1 MPLEKPAVVAVDPA
15 ESAKRDELTAGHARS
30 SPHVRGTGRDAHGR
44 VAALGI
50 TPPRGE
56 QSTQVETDRLYL
68 ESSPRV
74 RETVVIGGEHGHELG
89 IIPARAGSSNLGKR
103 IVNLFRDHPRACG
116 EQLVCCRIVTKGEGS
131 SPRMRGAVCRG
142 LCRAVRVGIIPACA
156 GSRYKSRNQRGRIR
170 DHPRVCEE
178 QLIKSKVNAG
188 NQGSSPRVRGAALRA
203 LFWSLGRG
211 IIPACAG
218 SSVNVV
224 EPAAEQG
231 GSSPR
236 VRGAVMPSSSAIC
249 WNGIIPACAGSS
261 AESDPR

>member
-1 MPLEKPAVVAVDPA
+1 MPTGGGGCPSKNPQWSPSTPRRAP
-15 ESAKRDELTAGHARS
+15 SGTS
-30 SPHVRGTGRDAHGR
+30 SPLATRDHPRMCGEQGEMHTAVWQR
-44 VAALGI
+44 LESP
-50 TPPRGE
+50 PPRGE

-156 GSRYKSRNQRGRIR
+156 RSSLSSPRSTPETR
-170 DHPRVCEE
+170 DHPRVCGE
-178 QLIKSKVNAG
+178 QLFEPCFGVLG
-188 NQGSSPRVRGAALRA
+188 VGSSPRVRGAA
-203 LFWSLGRG
+203 
-211 IIPACAG
+211 
-218 SSVNVV
+218 
-224 EPAAEQG
+224 
-231 GSSPR
+231 
-236 VRGAVMPSSSAIC
+236 
-249 WNGIIPACAGSS
+249 
-261 AESDPR
+261 

>member
-74 RETVVIGGEHGHELG
+74 RGAAILVNVSSIFSG
-89 IIPARAGSSNLGKR
+89 IIPARAGSSCLTR
-103 IVNLFRDHPRACG
+103 CARPPRWDHPRACG
-116 EQLVCCRIVTKGEGS
+116 EQGS
-131 SPRMRGAVCRG
+131 PSALRRM
-142 LCRAVRVGIIPACA
+142 
-156 GSRYKSRNQRGRIR
+156 SM
-170 DHPRVCEE
+170 
-178 QLIKSKVNAG
+178 
-188 NQGSSPRVRGAALRA
+188 GSSPRVRGAEPRDED
-203 LFWSLGRG
+203 GRDDGG
-211 IIPACAG
+211 IIPARAG
-218 SSVNVV
+218 SSSC
-224 EPAAEQG
+224 PAPVRAQTWDHPRACGEQSRDRRLHQGRG

-236 VRGAVMPSSSAIC
+236 VRGAVRFDGKKCDES
-249 WNGIIPACAGSS
+249 GIIPARAGSS
-261 AESDPR
+261 D

>member
-50 TPPRGE
+50 TPPPRG
-56 QSTQVETDRLYL
+56 TVDPGGDGQV
-68 ESSPRV
+68 V
-74 RETVVIGGEHGHELG
+74 LG
-89 IIPARAGSSNLGKR
+89 IIPACAGSSNLGKR

-211 IIPACAG
+211 IIPTCAG

-261 AESDPR
+261 GSPTLG

>member
-103 IVNLFRDHPRACG
+103 IVNLFRDHPRVCG
-116 EQLVCCRIVTKGEGS
+116 EQCA
-131 SPRMRGAVCRG
+131 AVC
-142 LCRAVRVGIIPACA
+142 AVPSGW
-156 GSRYKSRNQRGRIR
+156 
-170 DHPRVCEE
+170 
-178 QLIKSKVNAG
+178 
-188 NQGSSPRVRGAALRA
+188 GSSPRVRGAA
-203 LFWSLGRG
+203 
-211 IIPACAG
+211 
-218 SSVNVV
+218 
-224 EPAAEQG
+224 
-231 GSSPR
+231 
-236 VRGAVMPSSSAIC
+236 
-249 WNGIIPACAGSS
+249 
-261 AESDPR
+261 

>member
-1 MPLEKPAVVAVDPA
+1 MPTGGGGCPSKNPQWSPSTPRRAP
-15 ESAKRDELTAGHARS
+15 SGTS
-30 SPHVRGTGRDAHGR
+30 SPLATRDHPRMCGEQGEMHTAVWQR
-44 VAALGI
+44 LESP
-50 TPPRGE
+50 PPRG
-56 QSTQVETDRLYL
+56 TVDPGGDGQV
-68 ESSPRV
+68 V
-74 RETVVIGGEHGHELG
+74 LG
-89 IIPARAGSSNLGKR
+89 IIPACAGSSNLGKR

-261 AESDPR
+261 GSPTLG

>member
-1 MPLEKPAVVAVDPA
+1 MPTGGGGCPSKNPQWSPSTPRRAP
-15 ESAKRDELTAGHARS
+15 SGTS
-30 SPHVRGTGRDAHGR
+30 SPLATRDHPRMCGEQGEMHTAVWQR
-44 VAALGI
+44 LESP
-50 TPPRGE
+50 PPRGE

-89 IIPARAGSSNLGKR
+89 IIPAR
-103 IVNLFRDHPRACG
+103 
-116 EQLVCCRIVTKGEGS
+116 
-131 SPRMRGAVCRG
+131 
-142 LCRAVRVGIIPACA
+142 A

-261 AESDPR
+261 GSPTLG

>member
-1 MPLEKPAVVAVDPA
+1 MQILPPRKPSFGAAFYANRRRRMPLEKPAVVAVDPA

-89 IIPARAGSSNLGKR
+89 IIPAR
-103 IVNLFRDHPRACG
+103 
-116 EQLVCCRIVTKGEGS
+116 
-131 SPRMRGAVCRG
+131 
-142 LCRAVRVGIIPACA
+142 A

-261 AESDPR
+261 GSPTLG